1 MSERLLR
8 DQLALARAS
17 IECLVKERDRLRE
30 ALGDIT
36 VVLDAHGRFYECKLC
51 KKSAAISSNVQHA
64 DDCLLKTTE
73 AAEAAGEKP

>member
-36 VVLDAHGRFYECKLC
+36 VVLDAYGRFYECKLC
-51 KKSAAISSNVQHA
+51 KKSAAISSNV
-64 DDCLLKTTE
+64 
-73 AAEAAGEKP
+73 